1 MDERSSVS
9 RYAERRPT
17 FSGNQRVIPIS
28 FEFFPPKTDEQ
39 RETLEKALPKLKARA
54 PEYVSVT
61 FGAGGSTLSYTP
73 ETIRHLRE
81 THALEAAPHV
91 SCMGGSR
98 EEIRSL
104 LKHYREMG
112 CTRLV
117 ALRGDMPSGMAT
129 LGEIRHASDL
139 VTFVRDE
146 TGDHFHIE
154 VACYP
159 EVHPQSDDSHAD
171 IKHFKA
177 KVDAGAN
184 GAITQ
189 YFYNADAYF
198 HFVDAVRKAGI
209 DVPISAE
216 RRFRAGSPSGLP
228 RSATMSN
235 QSANSLP
242 TSSAICATGSSKA
255 ARRACTST
263 RSIARRRR
271 SRSSSACAEAGAVQL
286 APTTLRRCAPSS
298 SVSPS
303 SSSLRCP
310 ASRRQRTDKRCIAA
324 SVSTA
329 RLCSRVSPAAVRK
342 LEVRKSTLIRA
353 LRRHR

>member
-1 MDERSSVS
+1 L
-9 RYAERRPT
+9 AHL
-17 FSGNQRVIPIS
+17 FSGNRRVIPIS

-39 RETLEKALPKLKARA
+39 RETLEKSLPKLKAHS

-81 THALEAAPHV
+81 THALETAPHI

-98 EEIRSL
+98 EEIRTL
-104 LKHYREMG
+104 LGQYREMG

-139 VTFVRDE
+139 VAFVRAE

-171 IKHFKA
+171 LRHFKT
-177 KVDAGAN
+177 KIDAGAN

-198 HFVDAVRKAGI
+198 HFVEAARRAGI
-209 DVPISAE
+209 DVPIVPGVMPIANFTQL
-216 RRFRAGSPSGLP
+216 RRFSELCGAEIPRWLAKRLAAMGDDVESIREFAADVVADLCKRLVAGGAPGLHFYTLNRAK
-228 RSATMSN
+228 AT
-235 QSANSLP
+235 L
-242 TSSAICATGSSKA
+242 
-255 ARRACTST
+255 
-263 RSIARRRR
+263 
-271 SRSSSACAEAGAVQL
+271 AVIE
-286 APTTLRRCAPSS
+286 RMR
-298 SVSPS
+298 
-303 SSSLRCP
+303 
-310 ASRRQRTDKRCIAA
+310 
-324 SVSTA
+324 
-329 RLCSRVSPAAVRK
+329 
-342 LEVRKSTLIRA
+342 
-353 LRRHR
+353 